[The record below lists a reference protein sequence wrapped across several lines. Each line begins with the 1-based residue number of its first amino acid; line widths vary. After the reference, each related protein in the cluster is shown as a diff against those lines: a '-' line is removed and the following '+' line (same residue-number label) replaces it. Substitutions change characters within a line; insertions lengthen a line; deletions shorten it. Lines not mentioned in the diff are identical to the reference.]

1 MLVRSAIMTLVMDEP
16 TTRDDAGPSTVF
28 VAEPDILIRVAV
40 AAYLRECGYVVLEG
54 ISAADVFTVLSAG
67 RRIDIVL
74 SDVKLSGRV
83 DGFGL
88 ARRLREEY
96 PQIEVLL
103 TSGVAR
109 TAKAAGDICDE
120 GPVAKPY
127 HPADVARRIHLL
139 RERHRRHATASQKS
153 LKST

>member
-1 MLVRSAIMTLVMDEP
+1 MTLV
-16 TTRDDAGPSTVF
+16 TDDPKIHDASGPSTVF
-28 VAEPDILIRVAV
+28 VTEPDILIRLAV

-54 ISAADVFTVLSAG
+54 TSAADVFTVLNAG
-67 RRIDIVL
+67 RPIDIVL
-74 SDVKLSGRV
+74 SDVNLSGRI

-96 PQIEVLL
+96 PDIDVLL

-120 GPVAKPY
+120 GPMAKPY
-127 HPADVARRIHLL
+127 RPEDVARRIHLM
-139 RERHRRHATASQKS
+139 RERHRRRAASSQKS